1 LGDHL
6 AAVSDIAAAERRGA
20 MSKPKTHKENLVTWR
35 TMLANLA
42 PLLDQMPH
50 LREQH
55 AAFSALVERA
65 ERLEAQQSRCKAKLQ
80 RVNQERTAAA
90 LQGRRM
96 RNRIAEGLRGVLGPE
111 SPQLIAFGVP
121 PRPENQRRNRTTKAE
136 RAARAA
142 SAAAAGRAADPS
154 LVN

>member
-1 LGDHL
+1 M
-6 AAVSDIAAAERRGA
+6 A
-20 MSKPKTHKENLVTWR
+20 KPKTFKENLVIWR

-42 PLLDQMPH
+42 PRLDEMPH

-55 AAFSALVERA
+55 AALSALVEHA
-65 ERLEAQQSRCKAKLQ
+65 EKLEAQQSRFKAKLR

-90 LQGRRM
+90 LAGRRL
-96 RNRIAEGLRGVLGPE
+96 RNRIAAGLKGVLGPE

-121 PRPENQRRNRTTKAE
+121 PRPENQRRHRTTKAE
-136 RAARAA
+136 RAPRAA
-142 SAAAAGRAADPS
+142 AAAAGRAADPS

>member
-1 LGDHL
+1 
-6 AAVSDIAAAERRGA
+6 

-65 ERLEAQQSRCKAKLQ
+65 ERLEAQQSRYKAKLQ

-90 LQGRRM
+90 LEGRRM
-96 RNRIAEGLRGVLGPE
+96 RNRIAQGLKGFFDLD
-111 SPQLIAFGVP
+111 SPQLVAFGVP
-121 PRPENQRRNRTTKAE
+121 PRPQNQRRRRLTKDE
-136 RAARAA
+136 KAARAA
-142 SAAAAGRAADPS
+142 SAAAGRSDDPAT
-154 LVN
+154 VN